1 MAEIVT
7 KKKKSKVVDG
17 TEVKKTSKKKDKDGI
32 PKRSSSPSRE
42 RKEKDTGPT
51 EQLVQA
57 SSDFEA
63 GIIFNRYDKEQR
75 GVLTADDFRQI
86 WREGKS
92 EEIKKIIPPSVAM
105 PPANLPFGSF
115 EAGKIFAKFDSDN
128 DGKIDKK
135 DFEKLLRD
143 HPELLKTNYDGLSS
157 SQDAG
162 RAFLPTEVVTGRLLS
177 HYDETAGVALPHS
190 AVDQHRSL
198 GNTVVPLADSYRSRY
213 DRLRSLLTGKLFP
226 RREHLLQIRRQLQ
239 NCSTEVAAARKGIER
254 ETLSDTEQ
262 ILGRLRNVEAMRQSS
277 IKHQVSP
284 ICFSFYSWQKNSY
297 ALDIYITSTKLFDRF
312 CNWKKSL
319 RLLRESFGGSSKLTK
334 MV

>member
-1 MAEIVT
+1 MAEVVM
-7 KKKKSKVVDG
+7 KKKKSKAVDG
-17 TEVKKTSKKKDKDGI
+17 TEVKKTSKKKDKDGV

-135 DFEKLLRD
+135 DFEKLLKD
-143 HPELLKTNYDGLSS
+143 HPELLKTNYGGLSS
-157 SQDAG
+157 SHDAS

-284 ICFSFYSWQKNSY
+284 ICFSFYSW
-297 ALDIYITSTKLFDRF
+297 
-312 CNWKKSL
+312 
-319 RLLRESFGGSSKLTK
+319 
-334 MV
+334 